1 MVHKVR
7 SSLRNS
13 FIMARK
19 DYMMKDL
26 AGHWY
31 NAKYMPDYKLN
42 GSLYNGYRNSIEEAL
57 YFDFAIQG
65 YDLGFTYKGK
75 RYYFLSEND
84 YVALSDERFTEE
96 FQKFED
102 GNTALEQFK
111 IDGKSIIELI
121 GELEDV
127 EIY

>member
-1 MVHKVR
+1 
-7 SSLRNS
+7 
-13 FIMARK
+13 MARK

-26 AGHWY
+26 FGYWY
-31 NAKYMPDYKLN
+31 NAKYMPDYKRN

-65 YDLGFTYKGK
+65 YDLGFTYNGK

-84 YVALSDERFTEE
+84 YVALSNENFTEE
-96 FQKFED
+96 LQRFED

-111 IDGKSIIELI
+111 IGNKSIIELI
-121 GELEDV
+121 DKLEDV
-127 EIY
+127 EVY